1 MDTINTMIN
10 EFDSLELSQKK
21 YFFNIIKNRLLA
33 SDEDILLNRVL
44 EVEENFKIE
53 KVKIGS
59 VNDLFKDLDD

>member
-21 YFFNIIKNRLLA
+21 YFFNIIKNRLLS